1 MAEPK
6 HNKIKNTCG
15 NCHSALGN
23 AEYCSH
29 CGQKNTDGRIT
40 VREFF
45 SVAINTVFNLESKF
59 FQTIRDIVKPGKLTI
74 EWFKGRH
81 KPYFHPIRLFIVTA
95 LLLIAV
101 LSLFI
106 TEDNSF
112 QSDDT
117 ETAQRAIYRKEF
129 IKEIDNFEALFLKD
143 EKEKTIIDSLARTM
157 REGRINNGRNFLIKY
172 GLIDSLTNLEDKSI
186 EEIISYYESE
196 LGPIITD
203 SLVNVIKTRRASTQ
217 DSVEL
222 SNLVGDGA
230 RHKIANEDFVDLSP
244 TEIAD
249 KYKIE
254 GFFRRLH
261 FKQRIRLDQSG
272 KNLGPFVLGNS
283 LWVALLMMPFLAL
296 ILKLLYFR
304 HDYYYVE
311 HLIFSFHAHS
321 FAFILFSIVC
331 LFLKKIYFHPAIV
344 FVGLFSLFIYVYL
357 SLRAVYQ
364 QGKWKTLF
372 KLLFA
377 NVVYVVMFGAFAL
390 MGFLVSIFIF

>member
-1 MAEPK
+1 
-6 HNKIKNTCG
+6 
-15 NCHSALGN
+15 
-23 AEYCSH
+23 
-29 CGQKNTDGRIT
+29 
-40 VREFF
+40 
-45 SVAINTVFNLESKF
+45 
-59 FQTIRDIVKPGKLTI
+59 
-74 EWFKGRH
+74 
-81 KPYFHPIRLFIVTA
+81 
-95 LLLIAV
+95 
-101 LSLFI
+101 
-106 TEDNSF
+106 
-112 QSDDT
+112 
-117 ETAQRAIYRKEF
+117 
-129 IKEIDNFEALFLKD
+129 
-143 EKEKTIIDSLARTM
+143 M

-311 HLIFSFHAHS
+311 HLIFSF
-321 FAFILFSIVC
+321 
-331 LFLKKIYFHPAIV
+331 
-344 FVGLFSLFIYVYL
+344 L
-357 SLRAVYQ
+357 SL
-364 QGKWKTLF
+364 
-372 KLLFA
+372 
-377 NVVYVVMFGAFAL
+377 
-390 MGFLVSIFIF
+390 IHI